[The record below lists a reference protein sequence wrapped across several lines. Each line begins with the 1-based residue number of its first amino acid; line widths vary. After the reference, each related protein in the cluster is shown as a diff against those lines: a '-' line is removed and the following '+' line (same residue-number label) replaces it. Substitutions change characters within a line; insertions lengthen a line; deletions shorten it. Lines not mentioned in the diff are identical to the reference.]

1 MIPSIATA
9 SVTEQPSC
17 TISSGTIAITAPIGN
32 NYEYSVDGS
41 LFQSTLIFQNL
52 LPNNYNVVVRDKIS
66 GCSSQALP
74 LIVQPDISAT
84 GSYFMAN
91 AFTPN
96 GDGLNDC
103 FGIKNWGVITELQFL
118 IYNRWGE
125 LVFSTTNPTAC
136 WDGNFKG
143 QPSPLGNYVYY
154 IKATTLCGKIERKGN
169 LALIR

>member
-1 MIPSIATA
+1 
-9 SVTEQPSC
+9 
-17 TISSGTIAITAPIGN
+17 
-32 NYEYSVDGS
+32 
-41 LFQSTLIFQNL
+41 
-52 LPNNYNVVVRDKIS
+52 
-66 GCSSQALP
+66 
-74 LIVQPDISAT
+74 
-84 GSYFMAN
+84 MAN

-143 QPSPLGNYVYY
+143 QPSILGNYVYY
-154 IKATTLCGKIERKGN
+154 IKANTLCGKIERKGN